1 MYSHPVAHRQGFFV
15 TLKRMKKVLLIGL
28 IILLLAAAIGGWIFL
43 GPGTGFSAP
52 KKYLYIGSN
61 VATKEAVL
69 DSLKKN
75 KIVSFV
81 PAFDFLATRLNY
93 WTAIKPGRYE
103 IKEGNSL
110 LTIVRMLRNGR
121 QAPVNLVITKLRT
134 KEDFA
139 RFMGARFEFD
149 SAAMIAFLNNAD
161 SMQNFGADTA
171 SALWTV
177 LPDTYTYFWNTT
189 PSAVYRK
196 LYNGSTKFW
205 TGERKAAAN
214 AIGLSP
220 KESYILASIIEEETT
235 NNKEK
240 DTVASVYLNRLKKG
254 MPLQADPTLK
264 FAVRNFALKRIAG
277 PILDVASPYNTYR
290 NKGLPPGPICTPSKV
305 TIEAVLN
312 PAQTSYLYFVANS
325 RLNGHLFSTTFEEH
339 IKKAAAYRQE
349 DKKRIEA
356 DSVRK
361 GLK

>member
-1 MYSHPVAHRQGFFV
+1 M
-15 TLKRMKKVLLIGL
+15 KRVLLIGL
-28 IILLLAAAIGGWIFL
+28 AIILLLAAIAGWVFL

-52 KKYLYIGSN
+52 KTYLYIRSN
-61 VATKEAVL
+61 AATKGAVL
-69 DSLKKN
+69 DSIRKN
-75 KIVSFV
+75 KVVSFV
-81 PAFDFLATRLNY
+81 SAFDFLANRLNY
-93 WTAIKPGRYE
+93 WTAIKPGKYE
-103 IKEGNSL
+103 IKKGSSL
-110 LTIVRMLRNGR
+110 LTIIRMLRNGR
-121 QAPVNLVITKLRT
+121 QSPVNLVITKLRT

-139 RFMGARFEFD
+139 RFTGTRFEFD
-149 SAAMIAFLNNAD
+149 SAAMISFLNNAD

-189 PSAVYRK
+189 PSVVYRK
-196 LYNGSTKFW
+196 LYYGSKKFW
-205 TGERKAAAN
+205 TEERKAKAA

-220 KESYILASIIEEETT
+220 IEAYILASIIEEETT

-277 PILDVASPYNTYR
+277 PILDVVSPYNTYR

-305 TIEAVLN
+305 TIDAVLN

-339 IKKAAAYRQE
+339 VKKAIAYREE

-356 DSVRK
+356 DSIRN